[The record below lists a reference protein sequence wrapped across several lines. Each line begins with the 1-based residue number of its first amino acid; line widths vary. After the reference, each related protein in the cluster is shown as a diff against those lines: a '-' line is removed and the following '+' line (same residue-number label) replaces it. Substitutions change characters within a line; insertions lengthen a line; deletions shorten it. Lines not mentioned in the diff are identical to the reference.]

1 MLTLPYKFQEEDV
14 PIIIPLNKKKFEN
27 ETDDDYL
34 LEKIKEYN
42 ELSEITPVLDIH
54 SSKEIQNLH
63 INYLKN
69 IIKLQNEFI
78 IRLIEER
85 KSKIKKVITY
95 YDNKN
100 IISNISYYDDKNMKQ
115 GESLTYNKKGIL
127 TRKCYYKNNQLHGKD
142 IQMSITWYPNE
153 DNYICVECNY
163 LYGKKHGEKK
173 TYYKNGDLI
182 DIEHYDNNIP
192 IKYKKSWNKNGI
204 LTYEVKYE
212 EDKHIEIYYHPRNKI
227 AHMKRIYHNNQ
238 NIEEFTYYEN
248 GSKKSIC
255 NYYGTSVGEHSRKG
269 KQIYYGRNGIVTH
282 EYTK

>member
-1 MLTLPYKFQEEDV
+1 
-14 PIIIPLNKKKFEN
+14 
-27 ETDDDYL
+27 
-34 LEKIKEYN
+34 
-42 ELSEITPVLDIH
+42 
-54 SSKEIQNLH
+54 
-63 INYLKN
+63 
-69 IIKLQNEFI
+69 
-78 IRLIEER
+78 
-85 KSKIKKVITY
+85 
-95 YDNKN
+95 
-100 IISNISYYDDKNMKQ
+100 MKQ

-173 TYYKNGDLI
+173 TYY
-182 DIEHYDNNIP
+182 
-192 IKYKKSWNKNGI
+192 
-204 LTYEVKYE
+204 
-212 EDKHIEIYYHPRNKI
+212 KHIEIYYHPRNKI